1 MRVSRLIAAP
11 VGSVA
16 LLCLSAC
23 AGTATG
29 ENSYSARMDRLTAEC
44 TARQGILAS
53 TGATTGR
60 PETDYACRISGGATR
75 IERNN

>member
-1 MRVSRLIAAP
+1 MRVSIPVAAA
-11 VGSVA
+11 VGGIA
-16 LLCLSAC
+16 LLGMSAC
-23 AGTATG
+23 ASTAGG
-29 ENSYSARMDRLTAEC
+29 ENSYGARMDRLTAEC
-44 TARQGILAS
+44 TARQGILSS